1 MSLKSKDGN
10 GDKLLINKCHPFV
23 TPTLSRLR
31 VGGERII
38 MKSITKNKVSSTNGA
53 ATLLDIHREKN
64 KCWVPWTK
72 INLKW
77 IIVLNIKAETKK
89 PLKESTREI
98 LCKDFLGTT

>member
-1 MSLKSKDGN
+1 
-10 GDKLLINKCHPFV
+10 
-23 TPTLSRLR
+23 
-31 VGGERII
+31 
-38 MKSITKNKVSSTNGA
+38 MKNITKNKVSSTNGA
-53 ATLLDIHREKN
+53 ATPLDIHTEKN